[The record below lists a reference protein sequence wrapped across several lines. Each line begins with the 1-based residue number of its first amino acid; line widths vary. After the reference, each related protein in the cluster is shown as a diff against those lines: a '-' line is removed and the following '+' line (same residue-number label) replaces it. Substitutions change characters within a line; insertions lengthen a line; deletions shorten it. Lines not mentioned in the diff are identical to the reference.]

1 MNKIV
6 ILSPKQKALSINLD
20 NNIYGTVVE
29 AGAGQEVVRH
39 FFRAG
44 GASGTVAKAMSAY
57 DKYFSNS
64 IYGKEKNNRHVCSS
78 RLNNMLYHEYKL
90 ITNRLKNSEHK
101 GKSFF
106 TYANTICTINYEK
119 TNQGHGW
126 MGVRFQTSSSSKH
139 NDVIIHIRLHDPETS
154 LQQETVG
161 VLGINL
167 IYACYNHYKNPKKF
181 IKSLYDNLSRD
192 KVEIDTIKMNGV
204 DFEKTDNRL
213 LSLTLVKEGM
223 TDAVMFGPNKE
234 NLQPADTLYKKNILT
249 IRGSFKPV
257 TKVNLNMK
265 DNGYK
270 EFIEDNK
277 VNKKNVLTL
286 FEITLSNLTS
296 GKNNINEKDFLDRA
310 DMLCELGQYVLISNY
325 KKYYKLVEY
334 LSKFTKQRMGLI
346 IGVDTFVQIFEEK
359 YYRNLNGGI
368 LEAFGILLTRDIK
381 IYLYPFK
388 NNKKLLT
395 SQNLPIHYRV
405 KPLFNY
411 LLKNKRIIDLD
422 YDENIL
428 GIFSKKVL
436 TKIRKG
442 DKTWTKDVPKGVDE
456 IIKSKK
462 LFGYK

>member
-20 NNIYGTVVE
+20 NSIYGTIVE

-44 GASGTVAKAMSAY
+44 AASGTVAKAMSAY

-119 TNQGHGW
+119 SNQGHGW

-139 NDVIIHIRLHDPETS
+139 NDVIIHVRLHDPETS

-204 DFEKTDNRL
+204 DFEKVDNRL

-265 DNGYK
+265 ENGYK

-388 NNKKLLT
+388 DKKELLT

-411 LLKNKRIIDLD
+411 LLKNKRIIDLN
-422 YDENIL
+422 YDKNIL

-436 TKIRKG
+436 NKIKKG
-442 DKTWTKDVPKGVDE
+442 DKTWQKDVPEGVDK

>member
-64 IYGKEKNNRHVCSS
+64 IYGKEKNNRHVCAS

-388 NNKKLLT
+388 NKQKLLT

-442 DKTWTKDVPKGVDE
+442 DKTWTKDVPKGVDK